1 MSIFLIGILGLFLV
15 ISIFLSIDFGIYL
28 LLGSLVAGQLIR
40 LPLPFGEGGILLPD
54 LLTGLVLV
62 SWIIKKLILKE
73 KFFLP
78 NLAWPILSFILVA
91 CVSLAINSVNLTID
105 EFFASGFYLIRWA
118 LYAGMYFVIS
128 DLAFSSEFRQ
138 RLVKNFFLV
147 GLIIAFLGF
156 IQLKLFPDFSPMVKY
171 GWDPH
176 QGRLLSTWF
185 DPNFVGGFFTILL
198 LPIIGIILL
207 QQFFGK
213 ELKPKDLLKT
223 TLLFIAAVIL
233 FIALIL
239 TYSRSSYLAFFAGFI
254 IIVLL
259 PFLLKKG
266 KGKLLKMFIIGFTI
280 FVALAIIGIFFPR
293 AQQRIQGARN
303 LDITAKARIESWK
316 QGWNAIQDNYI
327 IGVGY
332 NTLRYSQSIAVSRL
346 HSASGIDS
354 SLLTI
359 WLTTGALGLFAY
371 SWIFLRIIKKTFWD
385 FFSFIR
391 SSDQD
396 NLLFNNGLNLGIL
409 GAIVALLIH
418 SMFVNSLLYPH
429 IMLTLWMLV
438 GLFDAKLQRK
448 INVGRVN
455 NIT

>member
-1 MSIFLIGILGLFLV
+1 MPIFLIGILGLFLV
-15 ISIFLSIDFGIYL
+15 IALFLNVNFGIYL
-28 LLGSLVAGQLIR
+28 LLGSLIAGQLIR
-40 LPLPFGEGGILLPD
+40 LPLPFGEGGILLSD

-62 SWIIKKLILKE
+62 SWITKKLILKE

-78 NLAWPILSFILVA
+78 NLAWPILSFILIA
-91 CVSLAINSVNLTID
+91 CVSLAINSVNLTVD
-105 EFFASGFYLIRWA
+105 EFFASGFYLVRWI
-118 LYAGMYFVIS
+118 LYAGIYFVVS
-128 DLAFSSEFRQ
+128 DSTYSSEFRH
-138 RLVKNFFLV
+138 RFIKNFFLA
-147 GLIIAFLGF
+147 GLIIGFLGF

-185 DPNFVGGFFTILL
+185 DPNFIGGFLAILL
-198 LPIIGIILL
+198 LPIISIILF

-223 TLLFIAAVIL
+223 TLLFIGAVIL

-259 PFLLKKG
+259 PFLFKKG
-266 KGKLLKMFIIGFTI
+266 KGKLLKMLIIGFTV
-280 FVALAIIGIFFPR
+280 FVALAIVAIFFPR
-293 AQQRIQGARN
+293 AQERIQGARN
-303 LDITAKARIESWK
+303 LDVTAKARINSWK

-332 NTLRYSQSIAVSRL
+332 NALRYSRSIAVSQL
-346 HSASGIDS
+346 HSASGVDS

-359 WLTTGALGLFAY
+359 WLTTGILGLFAY
-371 SWIFLRIIKKTFWD
+371 SWIFLRIIKKSFWD

-391 SSDQD
+391 ASDQD

-409 GAIVALLIH
+409 GATAALLIH

-438 GLFDAKLQRK
+438 GLFDAKVQRK
-448 INVGRVN
+448 INVGRIN
-455 NIT
+455 NIA